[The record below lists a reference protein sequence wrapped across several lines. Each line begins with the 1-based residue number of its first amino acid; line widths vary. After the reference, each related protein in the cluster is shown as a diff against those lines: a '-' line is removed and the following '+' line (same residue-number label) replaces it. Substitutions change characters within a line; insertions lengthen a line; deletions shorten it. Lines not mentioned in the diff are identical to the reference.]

1 MLKKELKL
9 KRFFDQLSEENK
21 ELLLQKGTKKKI
33 SANTILFSEGDQPD
47 YIYLVQSGM
56 VRLSKMTIDGKEFSL
71 HLKQSGELVGEVGL
85 FNMMAISVTATVEKD
100 AELVRFDRVTLE
112 KLFEENGQIAV
123 AFMKW
128 FATHT
133 QSTQS
138 KFRDLILCGKKGGLY
153 STLIRFTNS
162 YGEEHSQGIL
172 IKVQLTNQDIAQY
185 IGTTR
190 EGVNR
195 LMNELKKE
203 NIICYDGTYIIIRD
217 IKFLKDFLQCGDCP
231 VEVCTI

>member
-21 ELLLQKGTKKKI
+21 ELLLQKGTKKKV

-112 KLFEENGQIAV
+112 
-123 AFMKW
+123 
-128 FATHT
+128 
-133 QSTQS
+133 
-138 KFRDLILCGKKGGLY
+138 
-153 STLIRFTNS
+153 
-162 YGEEHSQGIL
+162 
-172 IKVQLTNQDIAQY
+172 
-185 IGTTR
+185 
-190 EGVNR
+190 
-195 LMNELKKE
+195 
-203 NIICYDGTYIIIRD
+203 
-217 IKFLKDFLQCGDCP
+217 
-231 VEVCTI
+231 